1 MEELDIL
8 QRKMED
14 CTACP
19 LRGDCIAPV
28 GWFGDPHS
36 PLVIVGE
43 GPGGVE
49 DDYGC
54 PLIGP
59 SGQLLDKALWSVKIT
74 RDHVLTTNVI
84 KCRPRNNRTPTPEE
98 AAFCAHRILDEELR
112 LIAPKVIIALG
123 GVALKY
129 FKGPEARITKERGQW
144 FRQTKALTPLPPS
157 IPPISCAYREKPRLT
172 PSGKSSMTLK
182 RQKPK
187 SLNPFPIIPFVPT
200 IRSISL
206 PASASAG
213 NIRRGRKSSHISCR
227 FFMLYT
233 IFLPPFPPWSVT
245 PSKYATIWEKAPS
258 GT

>member
-123 GVALKY
+123 GVASNTSKV
-129 FKGPEARITKERGQW
+129 PRPASPRNEANGSG
-144 FRQTKALTPLPPS
+144 QTKALTPLPPS
-157 IPPISCAYREKPRLT
+157 TLLSPAPI
-172 PSGKSSMTLK
+172 GKS
-182 RQKPK
+182 PD
-187 SLNPFPIIPFVPT
+187 
-200 IRSISL
+200 
-206 PASASAG
+206 
-213 NIRRGRKSSHISCR
+213 
-227 FFMLYT
+227 
-233 IFLPPFPPWSVT
+233 
-245 PSKYATIWEKAPS
+245 
-258 GT
+258 

>member
-74 RDHVLTTNVI
+74 RDHVLTTNAVI
-84 KCRPRNNRTPTPEE
+84 KCGLGTTGHQRRKKPLS
-98 AAFCAHRILDEELR
+98 AHRILDE
-112 LIAPKVIIALG
+112 
-123 GVALKY
+123 
-129 FKGPEARITKERGQW
+129 
-144 FRQTKALTPLPPS
+144 
-157 IPPISCAYREKPRLT
+157 
-172 PSGKSSMTLK
+172 
-182 RQKPK
+182 
-187 SLNPFPIIPFVPT
+187 
-200 IRSISL
+200 
-206 PASASAG
+206 
-213 NIRRGRKSSHISCR
+213 
-227 FFMLYT
+227 
-233 IFLPPFPPWSVT
+233 
-245 PSKYATIWEKAPS
+245 
-258 GT
+258 

>member
-19 LRGDCIAPV
+19 LRGDCIAPF

-144 FRQTKALTPLPPS
+144 FRTNQGFDAIATFHPS
-157 IPPISCAYREKPRLT
+157 YLLRL
-172 PSGKSSMTLK
+172 SGKAQIDAKWQVFHDLEAAKAKVLESVPDYPFCSDHPVNLFARFRK
-182 RQKPK
+182 R
-187 SLNPFPIIPFVPT
+187 
-200 IRSISL
+200 
-206 PASASAG
+206 G
-213 NIRRGRKSSHISCR
+213 
-227 FFMLYT
+227 
-233 IFLPPFPPWSVT
+233 
-245 PSKYATIWEKAPS
+245 
-258 GT
+258 

>member
-84 KCRPRNNRTPTPEE
+84 KCRPRNQPDTNAGRSR
-98 AAFCAHRILDEELR
+98 FLR
-112 LIAPKVIIALG
+112 
-123 GVALKY
+123 
-129 FKGPEARITKERGQW
+129 
-144 FRQTKALTPLPPS
+144 PS
-157 IPPISCAYREKPRLT
+157 HP
-172 PSGKSSMTLK
+172 
-182 RQKPK
+182 
-187 SLNPFPIIPFVPT
+187 
-200 IRSISL
+200 
-206 PASASAG
+206 
-213 NIRRGRKSSHISCR
+213 
-227 FFMLYT
+227 
-233 IFLPPFPPWSVT
+233 
-245 PSKYATIWEKAPS
+245 
-258 GT
+258 

>member
-112 LIAPKVIIALG
+112 LVAPKVIIALG

-144 FRQTKALTPLPPS
+144 FRTNQGFDAIATFHPSYLLRLSGKALD
-157 IPPISCAYREKPRLT
+157 R
-172 PSGKSSMTLK
+172 
-182 RQKPK
+182 RQ
-187 SLNPFPIIPFVPT
+187 VA
-200 IRSISL
+200 SL
-206 PASASAG
+206 P
-213 NIRRGRKSSHISCR
+213 
-227 FFMLYT
+227 
-233 IFLPPFPPWSVT
+233 
-245 PSKYATIWEKAPS
+245 
-258 GT
+258 